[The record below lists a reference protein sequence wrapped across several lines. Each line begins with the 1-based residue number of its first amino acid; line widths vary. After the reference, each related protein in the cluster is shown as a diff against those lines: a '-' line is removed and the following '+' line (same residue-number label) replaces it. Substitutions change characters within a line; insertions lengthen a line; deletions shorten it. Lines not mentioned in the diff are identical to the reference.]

1 MDINI
6 KLEDRLKERYNIY
19 YDNLNEAWVR
29 NEGKWV
35 RNDFD
40 LWFWFKN
47 TSL

>member
-19 YDNLNEAWVR
+19 DNNLNETWVR

-40 LWFWFKN
+40 L
-47 TSL
+47 